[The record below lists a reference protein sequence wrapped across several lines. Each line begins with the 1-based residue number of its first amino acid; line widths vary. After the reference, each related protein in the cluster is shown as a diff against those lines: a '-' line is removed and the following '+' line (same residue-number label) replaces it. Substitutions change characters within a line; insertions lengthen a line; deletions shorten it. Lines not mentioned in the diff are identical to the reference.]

1 MKIFFLGDIVGKSGR
16 LTVIKNLKDI
26 VDKKKIDFVVVN
38 GENAAEEGVGISE
51 KISKEHRCKYTDN

>member
-26 VDKKKIDFVVVN
+26 IIKKKIDFVVVN
-38 GENAAEEGVGISE
+38 GENATDQGVQMICLILE
-51 KISKEHRCKYTDN
+51 